1 MTIKEARNQVG
12 LTQKQLSEWL
22 NIPKRTIEN
31 WDSGVRKPAQWLSD
45 LLVEKILTYNKN
57 DIQ

>member
-31 WDSGVRKPAQWLSD
+31 WDSGVRTPAPWLSD

-57 DIQ
+57 DIK